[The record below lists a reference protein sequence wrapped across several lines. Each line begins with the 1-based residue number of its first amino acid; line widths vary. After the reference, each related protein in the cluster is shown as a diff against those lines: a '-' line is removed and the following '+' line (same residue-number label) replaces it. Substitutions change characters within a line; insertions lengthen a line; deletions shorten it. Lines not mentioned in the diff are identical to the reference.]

1 MLVLARSEGETI
13 MIGHDIKV
21 TVLAVSDD
29 VVRIGIDAPSE
40 VSVHREEIY
49 LKIGQ
54 ANIQAAQSMSDVED
68 Q

>member
-1 MLVLARSEGETI
+1 MLVLARAQGETI

-21 TVLAVSDD
+21 TVLVVSDD

-49 LKIGQ
+49 LALGK
-54 ANIQAAQSMSDVED
+54 ANQQAANSATEVDHR
-68 Q
+68 